1 MQMKPKNVRSA
12 LLLIDVQVCNF
23 HPDPVYKSE
32 NLLAILCVLREKART
47 AKAPIIHIQHCGPKG
62 AVDEP
67 HTPGWEIHPDITPRN
82 NEVTILKHHPDAF
95 QDTDLHSVL
104 TSKGVTTVVVTGI
117 QTEYC
122 VDTTCRRAYSLG
134 YKVILVENG
143 HSMWDSAALTAPQI
157 IAHHNDVLGGWF
169 VELQKAQEIVF

>member
-143 HSMWDSAALTAPQI
+143 HSTWDSAALTAPQI